1 MVMLRLSR
9 EIGPAMSWG
18 MLGTNAL
25 LYIVGA
31 FGLAALSYYFV
42 EKPVLAWRDRIF
54 SDKVE

>member
-1 MVMLRLSR
+1 
-9 EIGPAMSWG
+9 MSWG
-18 MLGTNAL
+18 MLGTNAF

-42 EKPVLAWRDRIF
+42 EKPVLAWRDRVF